1 MKGDNV
7 DNDNTLFL
15 SSSWATGAITF
26 KTTALNLVLP
36 WENFD
41 LKNLSELAVL
51 QKSCQ
56 FWIASSYWQIVDLLY
71 LSAGNIEPTA
81 FLRGKLTCWVSERF

>member
-7 DNDNTLFL
+7 DIDLFF

-36 WENFD
+36 RENFD

-56 FWIASSYWQIVDLLY
+56 FWIASRYWQIVDLLY
-71 LSAGNIEPTA
+71 LSPGS
-81 FLRGKLTCWVSERF
+81 LTSNQLHFCEVS